1 MGFVSEF
8 KEFALKGNVLD
19 MAIGVVIGAA
29 FGKVI
34 SAVVD
39 NLLSPIIG
47 MVTGSSLANSF
58 QWVLKEAVLG
68 PDGKETAAAVAIKL
82 GAILQVIIDFFFV
95 ALFVFIIVKAMNAAK
110 KKEAE
115 APAAPPAPSNEEV
128 LLGEIRDLLK
138 QR

>member
-1 MGFVSEF
+1 
-8 KEFALKGNVLD
+8 
-19 MAIGVVIGAA
+19 
-29 FGKVI
+29 
-34 SAVVD
+34 
-39 NLLSPIIG
+39 

>member
-19 MAIGVVIGAA
+19 MAIGVVMGAA

-47 MVTGSSLANSF
+47 MVTGSSLADSF

-115 APAAPPAPSNEEV
+115 APAAPPAPSKEEV

>member
-29 FGKVI
+29 FGKVV

>member
-1 MGFVSEF
+1 
-8 KEFALKGNVLD
+8 
-19 MAIGVVIGAA
+19 MAIGVVMGAA
-29 FGKVI
+29 CGKIV
-34 SAVVD
+34 SAFVD

-47 MVTGSSLANSF
+47 MVTGNNLADSF
-58 QWVLKEAVLG
+58 QLVLKEAVLG

-82 GAILQVIIDFFFV
+82 GAILQVMIDFFFV
-95 ALFVFIIVKAMNAAK
+95 ALFVFIVVKAMNAAK

-115 APAAPPAPSNEEV
+115 APAAPPAPSKEEV